1 MQAYDVVIIGA
12 GHNGLTCA
20 AYLGMAGLK
29 VKVLERRAI
38 VGGAAVTE
46 EFHPGFRNSVAA
58 YAVSLLNPKIIA
70 DLQLFDYG
78 LKIVERRAQN
88 FLPTLDGRS
97 LFADP
102 APTESNI
109 LKFSASDAERYAAFA
124 R

>member
-1 MQAYDVVIIGA
+1 MQPYDVVIIGA

-20 AYLGMAGLK
+20 AYLAMAGLK

-46 EFHPGFRNSVAA
+46 EFHPGFRNPVPA

-70 DLQLFDYG
+70 DLRLFDHG

-88 FLPTLDGRS
+88 FLPTLDGSYLLAAHGR
-97 LFADP
+97 
-102 APTESNI
+102 TESNI
-109 LKFSASDAERYAAFA
+109 AKFSRSDAERYLAF
-124 R
+124 